1 MTVSICQIESVSGTM
16 VGSVMERTKGRIVLA
31 EGISLMRALTDEFNG
46 IYQTEMEDKL
56 LMSKLVFYLPLL
68 LVEISRRANSYTSNS
83 STD

>member
-1 MTVSICQIESVSGTM
+1 M

-68 LVEISRRANSYTSNS
+68 LVEISRRANSYTSN
-83 STD
+83 TD